1 MAENIEVYLA
11 DFMRERERIEA
22 LRMCVFVH
30 EQGVPEDQ
38 EMDERDFFCQH
49 FLACCDGVAIG
60 TARLDLELKGK
71 MGRLAV
77 LQPYRRRGVGRQL
90 IERIHQSAR
99 ESGLSEIWCHAQ
111 LSAQNFYSVLG
122 YEAEGTIFEEAGIEH
137 ITMRYTL
144 VK

>member
-11 DFMRERERIEA
+11 DFMRDQERIEA
-22 LRMCVFVH
+22 LRMRVFVQ

-38 EMDERDFFCQH
+38 EMDERDLFCQH

-137 ITMRYTL
+137 VTMRYTL

>member
-11 DFMRERERIEA
+11 DFMRDRRRIEE
-22 LRMCVFVH
+22 LRMRVFVQ

-38 EMDERDFFCQH
+38 EMDERDAYCQH

-77 LQPYRRRGVGRQL
+77 IKPYRRRGVGRQL

-99 ESGLSEIWCHAQ
+99 DSGLSGIWCHAQ

-122 YEAEGTIFEEAGIEH
+122 YEAEGNIFEEAGIEH
-137 ITMRYTL
+137 VTMRYTL